1 MTSVTTPT
9 SAIGE
14 DTIVD
19 AFCKDLLGQL
29 QDAVRHKVSYAND
42 QSQPVT
48 DQKLEYLLHQ
58 MHSLEQLGVELP
70 DHLNEEDAIHQRIR
84 DSIRWVDGR
93 YEVGLPWRTAD
104 GKAPSN
110 KELPDN
116 FAYAFACLRALIKT
130 LSKSSELLV
139 EYDKVFKEYL
149 ASGIIS
155 EVTKVCQYTAHYLS
169 HHAVLKKGSAT
180 TKTRPVYNGSAKP
193 DKNSP
198 SLNDMLHKGPL
209 LLNPITA
216 VLLNSRLAQYVL
228 SADIAKAFLQVTL
241 REEDRHVC
249 RFLWVRDLTK
259 PATGDNLVIYCF
271 NRVIFGLRP
280 SPALLG
286 VTIEHHMETLDT
298 KLSREILANCYVDN
312 IYLTA
317 DDLAE
322 ASAKYQDSK
331 EIFAS
336 MNMNLREF
344 ATNNTSFNASLPKED
359 QARFEGFKQ
368 LGIHWDLDAD
378 EWIFDFKVGSLNE
391 NWSPKAACK
400 AKYGW
405 DDPVN
410 TDIVDQWNKAVDCWA
425 STEIRVPRLIKPK
438 GDQVVELHVFC
449 DASGYSY
456 GACAYLTVQT
466 TEGARS
472 SHLVFS
478 RSRLKPLNANL
489 TIPRLELMAAVL
501 GVRLIAFLQTQLT
514 TKVSQCD
521 PLD

>member
-1 MTSVTTPT
+1 
-9 SAIGE
+9 
-14 DTIVD
+14 
-19 AFCKDLLGQL
+19 
-29 QDAVRHKVSYAND
+29 
-42 QSQPVT
+42 
-48 DQKLEYLLHQ
+48 
-58 MHSLEQLGVELP
+58 
-70 DHLNEEDAIHQRIR
+70 
-84 DSIRWVDGR
+84 
-93 YEVGLPWRTAD
+93 
-104 GKAPSN
+104 
-110 KELPDN
+110 
-116 FAYAFACLRALIKT
+116 
-130 LSKSSELLV
+130 
-139 EYDKVFKEYL
+139 
-149 ASGIIS
+149 
-155 EVTKVCQYTAHYLS
+155 
-169 HHAVLKKGSAT
+169 
-180 TKTRPVYNGSAKP
+180 
-193 DKNSP
+193 
-198 SLNDMLHKGPL
+198 MLHKGPL

-514 TKVSQCD
+514 TKVSNVTLWTDSQVVFFWIQSSQKQPVFVENRLKEVRLLKELHQIQLNKTVHLGYIVD
-521 PLD
+521 PSEFNDWRKFLYRTYAYLYRAICFLRALAVKRKTLGWIPVAIRKLVEDKHLQTGRNGQS